1 MNPQEVID
9 RKVNK
14 HFHDEV
20 DAIVKEIHN
29 TIKETRDKYRGY
41 SASSSGDETIT
52 RNTMTRIFEK
62 YSSVKQYGSPETVYL
77 SKLIKAIIIV
87 DVEENRKKQ
96 IANKLLNQIED
107 FFKD

>member
-29 TIKETRDKYRGY
+29 TIRETREKYQGY
-41 SASSSGDETIT
+41 SFGRGDESIS
-52 RNTMTRIFEK
+52 RSTMTRIFEK
-62 YSSVKQYGSPETVYL
+62 YSSVKQYGSPETCYL
-77 SKLIKAIIIV
+77 SQLIKAIIII

>member
-20 DAIVKEIHN
+20 DAIVKEIHEI
-29 TIKETRDKYRGY
+29 IKKTRTKYRGY
-41 SASSSGDETIT
+41 TSVTKDETIT
-52 RNTMTRIFEK
+52 RLTMTRIFEK
-62 YSSVKQYGSPETVYL
+62 YSSVKQYGSPETCYL
-77 SKLIKAIIIV
+77 SQLIKAIIII

-107 FFKD
+107 FFKE

>member
-20 DAIVKEIHN
+20 NTIVTEIHS
-29 TIKETRDKYRGY
+29 TIRETREKYQGY
-41 SASSSGDETIT
+41 SFGRGDETIT
-52 RNTMTRIFEK
+52 RSTMIRIFEK
-62 YSSVKQYGSPETVYL
+62 YSSVKQYGSPETCYL
-77 SKLIKAIIIV
+77 SQLIKAIIII

>member
-1 MNPQEVID
+1 
-9 RKVNK
+9 
-14 HFHDEV
+14 
-20 DAIVKEIHN
+20 
-29 TIKETRDKYRGY
+29 
-41 SASSSGDETIT
+41 
-52 RNTMTRIFEK
+52 MTRIFEK

-77 SKLIKAIIIV
+77 SQLIKAIIII